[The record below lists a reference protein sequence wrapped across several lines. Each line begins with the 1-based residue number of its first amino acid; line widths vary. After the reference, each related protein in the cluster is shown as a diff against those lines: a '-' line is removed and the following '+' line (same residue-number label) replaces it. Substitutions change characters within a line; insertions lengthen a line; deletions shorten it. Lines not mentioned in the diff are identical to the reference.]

1 MKPVLIAL
9 AAAAALA
16 ACSSAPPSCRGE
28 VFALNPGRVATVADL
43 PPLPAGAAR

>member
-1 MKPVLIAL
+1 MKSALIAL

-28 VFALNPGRVATVADL
+28 VFPLNPGRVTAAADL
-43 PPLPAGAAR
+43 PLLPAEAAR